1 VPRSNGTPTKQASNP
16 SAEPTF
22 GSRIIVAMP
31 PQRGIA
37 LPDSGCGRSPA
48 SGEMKEEVFIVS
60 RQ

>member
-1 VPRSNGTPTKQASNP
+1 
-16 SAEPTF
+16 
-22 GSRIIVAMP
+22 MP

-48 SGEMKEEVFIVS
+48 SGEMKEEVFIVA